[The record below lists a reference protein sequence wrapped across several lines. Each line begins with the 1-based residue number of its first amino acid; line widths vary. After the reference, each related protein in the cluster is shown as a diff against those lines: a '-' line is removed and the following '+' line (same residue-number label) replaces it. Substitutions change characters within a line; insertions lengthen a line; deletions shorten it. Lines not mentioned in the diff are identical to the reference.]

1 MIGTTVCEAIP
12 YKTFKQKIR
21 LTKKY
26 INKKIEIYK
35 NYILVN
41 NKNGI
46 MI

>member
-35 NYILVN
+35 NYILV
-41 NKNGI
+41 I
-46 MI
+46 Y